1 MRRKSC
7 GESRVW
13 RLTHALQ
20 IAVILL
26 SGVTPGQGRVQQVAV
41 TGLVGR
47 SVLLPCQVD
56 ETLCG
61 PIHNIQWYRGDGDT
75 RVFIFSELAAV
86 ESGEN
91 MLQGR
96 GFFHYTKGSVTT
108 QLEIRPLRADDES
121 LYKCELTYLE
131 VRESCAVIQF
141 VNLTTTA
148 EPGALRILLKDGAE
162 VTDGSLIGPYAEG
175 TNLTLTCEAP
185 GGKPPATVTWW
196 NNTVDMGG
204 VASQVTSRA
213 GTGVGK
219 NVLRL
224 RLGRHD
230 LGARFECQA
239 TNAAVRTP
247 LRSTV
252 HLDMHVPPAL
262 VTLTTQHQPVVAGT
276 RLVLTCTVRGARP
289 AADVT
294 WQVDGRRLAQQF
306 VTTRHHSQSD
316 GTTLSVSRHAL
327 VAERGADGRSFSYA
341 PVVTVTPNTVIIN
354 ESMDMVLFCSFD
366 ANPFNISSVTWY
378 RDGRRLDLL
387 HARYSGGTPD
397 QPALVVRNASRRD
410 SGLYRCEVTNTVGK
424 GLSKSQAAVTVVF
437 RPAVLLTISPSLVL
451 EAERQ
456 DVTLRCLVADGAEVR
471 LDRVAWYRDDHLLRK
486 QPADNC
492 TLNGVD
498 GGPAGARGSTADFCG
513 RDPAQLRLLRV
524 DRAQLGSYRCADPP
538 KNSALVYRPAVVLK
552 GSPLTLTC
560 DLDDPGYPQATRYI
574 WMRGQ
579 HVFTDMTERT
589 WNISSVSL
597 QDSTNFSC
605 VATNSAGRSGRI
617 ENGAVYSINS
627 DHRAPDLRTNT
638 LQTVTSTVAWNTTS
652 WPEQASQGAANTSR
666 FSCRTPPHNVSVTS
680 PVVEVVEGEAAAVVS
695 CSSDAFPEAAY
706 TWSRDGE
713 TVQAGSELRLG
724 DGGGVRRSQ
733 AGHYVCHAHNRH
745 GHASADLDVRVLYA
759 PECRLRQRRTEAG
772 SLLVCQVD
780 SAPAQLTFVWARD
793 NQTVVDGVATVGAV
807 STLTAP
813 PHGDGSLVSC
823 RASSSLG
830 VGPPCT
836 LLVAGGGDSWAE
848 RMSTDT
854 LTLAIAATGSLLLL
868 LLLIGGGLLLLRRR
882 RADKHGVSSHPKER
896 EAPAGS
902 GDGRDGPVARPVH
915 KWPVRPGVQVHVS
928 SVQSLSKLG
937 DLAANHIAALGS
949 PDKVLTL
956 RRFEI
961 ESDWKED
968 KADGGAGSL
977 AVTPPPEDRVVSEPG
992 LGPTGEGATH
1002 RSSPPSLVQLCD
1014 GGTSRPSSGLSLNNS
1029 SGYGSSFSRAPPL
1042 YGSTRS
1048 TSSLQPAWWRPLR
1061 QMDAEPSGAGHW
1073 WHCDAGAAPR
1083 EMNV

>member
-1 MRRKSC
+1 
-7 GESRVW
+7 
-13 RLTHALQ
+13 
-20 IAVILL
+20 
-26 SGVTPGQGRVQQVAV
+26 
-41 TGLVGR
+41 
-47 SVLLPCQVD
+47 
-56 ETLCG
+56 
-61 PIHNIQWYRGDGDT
+61 
-75 RVFIFSELAAV
+75 
-86 ESGEN
+86 
-91 MLQGR
+91 
-96 GFFHYTKGSVTT
+96 
-108 QLEIRPLRADDES
+108 
-121 LYKCELTYLE
+121 
-131 VRESCAVIQF
+131 
-141 VNLTTTA
+141 
-148 EPGALRILLKDGAE
+148 
-162 VTDGSLIGPYAEG
+162 
-175 TNLTLTCEAP
+175 
-185 GGKPPATVTWW
+185 
-196 NNTVDMGG
+196 
-204 VASQVTSRA
+204 
-213 GTGVGK
+213 
-219 NVLRL
+219 
-224 RLGRHD
+224 
-230 LGARFECQA
+230 
-239 TNAAVRTP
+239 
-247 LRSTV
+247 
-252 HLDMHVPPAL
+252 
-262 VTLTTQHQPVVAGT
+262 
-276 RLVLTCTVRGARP
+276 
-289 AADVT
+289 
-294 WQVDGRRLAQQF
+294 
-306 VTTRHHSQSD
+306 
-316 GTTLSVSRHAL
+316 
-327 VAERGADGRSFSYA
+327 
-341 PVVTVTPNTVIIN
+341 
-354 ESMDMVLFCSFD
+354 
-366 ANPFNISSVTWY
+366 
-378 RDGRRLDLL
+378 
-387 HARYSGGTPD
+387 
-397 QPALVVRNASRRD
+397 
-410 SGLYRCEVTNTVGK
+410 
-424 GLSKSQAAVTVVF
+424 
-437 RPAVLLTISPSLVL
+437 
-451 EAERQ
+451 
-456 DVTLRCLVADGAEVR
+456 
-471 LDRVAWYRDDHLLRK
+471 
-486 QPADNC
+486 
-492 TLNGVD
+492 
-498 GGPAGARGSTADFCG
+498 
-513 RDPAQLRLLRV
+513 
-524 DRAQLGSYRCADPP
+524 
-538 KNSALVYRPAVVLK
+538 
-552 GSPLTLTC
+552 
-560 DLDDPGYPQATRYI
+560 
-574 WMRGQ
+574 MRGQ

-605 VATNSAGRSGRI
+605 VATNSAGRSGVSRAAITVMGKPRFIQELPPHVGTQLNSSVVSLTCRVECFPLCELRWFKDGQRI

-666 FSCRTPPHNVSVTS
+666 FSCRSTSNGLGPAVVSTALFHLESPPHNVSVTS

-896 EAPAGS
+896 EALCRYGGPTLVRSVLLPRSAGASS
-902 GDGRDGPVARPVH
+902 GRRA
-915 KWPVRPGVQVHVS
+915 
-928 SVQSLSKLG
+928 
-937 DLAANHIAALGS
+937 
-949 PDKVLTL
+949 VLTL

-1014 GGTSRPSSGLSLNNS
+1014 GGTSRPSSGLSLNDS

-1073 WHCDAGAAPR
+1073 SDSESARPELGAAPDGAPP
-1083 EMNV
+1083 ETQSVDAA